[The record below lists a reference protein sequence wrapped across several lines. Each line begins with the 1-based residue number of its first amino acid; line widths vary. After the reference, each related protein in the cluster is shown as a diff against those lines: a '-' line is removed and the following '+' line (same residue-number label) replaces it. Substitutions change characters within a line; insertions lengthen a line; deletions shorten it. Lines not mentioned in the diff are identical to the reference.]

1 MKGKEE
7 EVHTVEELIIGGIHM
22 LSDDGAFAVDA
33 VYL

>member
-7 EVHTVEELIIGGIHM
+7 EVCTMEELSISGIHM